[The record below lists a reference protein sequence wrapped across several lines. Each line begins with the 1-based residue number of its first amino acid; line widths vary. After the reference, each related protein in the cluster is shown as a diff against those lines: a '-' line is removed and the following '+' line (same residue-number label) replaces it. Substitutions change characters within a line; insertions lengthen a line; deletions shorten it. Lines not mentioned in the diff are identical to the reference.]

1 MLIARL
7 AVGPPLSC
15 RRRTPNL
22 DTANRS
28 WVITMTTDLSTI
40 ALDVGDHVTVQHDLM
55 PNGSLTGEIIRQ
67 AADVNAGEIEYV
79 VRG

>member
-1 MLIARL
+1 
-7 AVGPPLSC
+7 
-15 RRRTPNL
+15 
-22 DTANRS
+22 
-28 WVITMTTDLSTI
+28 MTTDLSTI